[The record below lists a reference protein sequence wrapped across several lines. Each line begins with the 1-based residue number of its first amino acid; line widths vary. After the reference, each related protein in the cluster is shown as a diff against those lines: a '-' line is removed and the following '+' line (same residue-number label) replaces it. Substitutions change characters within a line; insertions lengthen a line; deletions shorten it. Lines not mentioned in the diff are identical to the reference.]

1 MFLRST
7 RRACFPS
14 VAARPPRTRRTPR
27 TPKAVIFDKDGT
39 LIDAH
44 ATWAPLLRE
53 AVARYAGEPEE
64 TDTTESYAEEETR
77 SEYTEAMLIYEV
89 LGMDARSM
97 KFGERSAFMTD
108 SNEVCRRRLGERGVD
123 ALAFYRV
130 MDAVCDEMLLSHI
143 VPLFDLNALFDGL
156 RSRGLKVGILT
167 ADDAC
172 NVQRLMD
179 GQNLTADAL
188 GCGDD
193 GRLETFG
200 RPAHCDCGG
209 SRVGNL
215 RADHGRRFD
224 ARCRCWHCCGDGH
237 CWRLDWGRIQSLA
250 WPRRF
255 CGRVGRGHVRCGGAI
270 NLDNEGSTVT
280 ARLCK
285 Q

>member
-1 MFLRST
+1 
-7 RRACFPS
+7 
-14 VAARPPRTRRTPR
+14 
-27 TPKAVIFDKDGT
+27 VIFDKDGT

-64 TDTTESYAEEETR
+64 TDTTESYTEEETR

-193 GRLETFG
+193 GRGWKPSGDPLIAIAADLGLETSELIMVGDSTHDVDAGIAAGTATVGVLTGVGSKASLGHADFVV
-200 RPAHCDCGG
+200 ASAEDTCDVVEQLI
-209 SRVGNL
+209 STT
-215 RADHGRRFD
+215 RA
-224 ARCRCWHCCGDGH
+224 
-237 CWRLDWGRIQSLA
+237 
-250 WPRRF
+250 PP
-255 CGRVGRGHVRCGGAI
+255 
-270 NLDNEGSTVT
+270 
-280 ARLCK
+280 
-285 Q
+285 